1 MLSRVAESIY
11 WMARYIERA
20 ENTARFVEVTLNL
33 VLDQPMGVDE
43 PWRPLI
49 NATGDDEI
57 FNKSYKVADAESVMR
72 FMAFDREYANSIIRA
87 LRSAR
92 ENARSIRESI
102 SSEAFEQI
110 NTLYHFVNTAAYSEQ
125 TLDSPTDFFD
135 SIRRHCHLLTGILDA
150 TMSHDIGWHF
160 ANMGRLL
167 ERADKTSR
175 ILDVKYFT
183 LLPTVDSVGTA
194 MDDLQ
199 WSSLLFS
206 ISGFEAYRRQHHM
219 ILTDKVVD
227 FFLLHK
233 EFPRSVRFCV
243 DNAATSLA
251 AISGGATE
259 GRHAAAAQQLESL
272 RQRLDSTNA
281 TTILG
286 FGLHQFVDTVQG
298 ELNMVGNAL
307 TEAYF
312 LPEVVPTAS

>member
-57 FNKSYKVADAESVMR
+57 FNKSYAVADAETVMR
-72 FMAFDREYANSIIRA
+72 FMAFDRDYANSIISA
-87 LRSAR
+87 LRIAR
-92 ENARSIRESI
+92 ENARSVRESL

-110 NTLYHFVNTAAYSEQ
+110 NTLYHYVNTAAQAEQ
-125 TLDSPTDFFD
+125 SPDSPTDFFD

-150 TMSHDIGWHF
+150 TMSHDTGWHF
-160 ANMGRLL
+160 ANVGRLI

-194 MDDLQ
+194 IDDLQ
-199 WSSLLFS
+199 WSTLLFS
-206 ISGFEAYRRQHHM
+206 LSGFEAYRRQHHV
-219 ILTDKVVD
+219 ILSDKVVE
-227 FFLLHK
+227 FFLLHT

-243 DNAATSLA
+243 DNAETSLL
-251 AISGGATE
+251 AITGGATDA
-259 GRHAAAAQQLESL
+259 RHSVATDKIAAL
-272 RQRLDSTNA
+272 RERLASTDA
-281 TTILG
+281 TSILQY
-286 FGLHQFVDTVQG
+286 GLHQFVDSVQG
-298 ELNMVGNAL
+298 DLNEIGNAI
-307 TEAYF
+307 TDSYF
-312 LPEVVPTAS
+312 L

>member
-57 FNKSYKVADAESVMR
+57 FNKSYAVADAETVMR
-72 FMAFDREYANSIIRA
+72 FMAFDRDYANSIISA
-87 LRSAR
+87 LRIAR
-92 ENARSIRESI
+92 ENARSVRESL

-110 NTLYHFVNTAAYSEQ
+110 NTLYHYVNTAAQTEQ
-125 TLDSPTDFFD
+125 SPDSPTDFFD

-150 TMSHDIGWHF
+150 TMSHDTGWHF
-160 ANMGRLL
+160 ANVGRLI

-194 MDDLQ
+194 IDDLQ
-199 WSSLLFS
+199 WSTLLFS
-206 ISGFEAYRRQHHM
+206 LSGFEAYRRQHHV
-219 ILTDKVVD
+219 ILSDKVVE
-227 FFLLHK
+227 FFLLHT

-243 DNAATSLA
+243 DNAETSLL
-251 AISGGATE
+251 AITGGATDP
-259 GRHAAAAQQLESL
+259 RHSVATDKIAAL
-272 RQRLDSTNA
+272 RERLASTDA
-281 TTILG
+281 TSILQY
-286 FGLHQFVDTVQG
+286 GLHQFVDSVQG
-298 ELNMVGNAL
+298 DLNEIGIAI
-307 TEAYF
+307 TDSYF
-312 LPEVVPTAS
+312 V

>member
-11 WMARYIERA
+11 WMARYVERA

-57 FNKSYKVADAESVMR
+57 FNKSYGVADAETVMR
-72 FMAFDREYANSIIRA
+72 FMAFDREYSNSIISA
-87 LRSAR
+87 LRIAR
-92 ENARSIRESI
+92 ENARSVRESL

-110 NTLYHFVNTAAYSEQ
+110 NTLYHFVNSAAKSEQ
-125 TLDSPTDFFD
+125 TLDSPTEFFD

-150 TMSHDIGWHF
+150 TMSHDTGWHF
-160 ANMGRLL
+160 ANVGRLI

-194 MDDLQ
+194 IDDLQ
-199 WSSLLFS
+199 WSTLLFS
-206 ISGFEAYRRQHHM
+206 LSGFEAYRRQHHV
-219 ILTDKVVD
+219 ILTDKVVE
-227 FFLLHK
+227 FFLLHT

-243 DNAATSLA
+243 DNAETSLLAITGGTKDSRHLVATDQLAALRERLAFTDATS
-251 AISGGATE
+251 
-259 GRHAAAAQQLESL
+259 
-272 RQRLDSTNA
+272 
-281 TTILG
+281 ILKY
-286 FGLHQFVDTVQG
+286 GLHQFVDSIQG
-298 ELNMVGNAL
+298 DLNEIGDAI
-307 TEAYF
+307 TESYF
-312 LPEVVPTAS
+312 L

>member
-49 NATGDDEI
+49 NATGDDEV
-57 FNKSYKVADAESVMR
+57 FNKSYSIADADSVMR

-87 LRSAR
+87 LRNAR
-92 ENARSIRESI
+92 ENARSVRESL

-110 NTLYHFVNTAAYSEQ
+110 NTLYHHVNTAARSEQ
-125 TLDSPTDFFD
+125 SLDSPTEFFD

-150 TMSHDIGWHF
+150 TMSHDTGWHF
-160 ANMGRLL
+160 ANMGRLI

-194 MDDLQ
+194 IDDLQ
-199 WSSLLFS
+199 WSTLLFS

-243 DNAATSLA
+243 QNTESSLLAITGGRTDGRHEKPMQNIALLRDRLSATS
-251 AISGGATE
+251 ATE
-259 GRHAAAAQQLESL
+259 
-272 RQRLDSTNA
+272 
-281 TTILG
+281 ILQY
-286 FGLHQFVDTVQG
+286 GLHQFVDSVQG
-298 ELNMVGNAL
+298 ELNEIGNAI
-307 TEAYF
+307 TESYF
-312 LPEVVPTAS
+312 R

>member
-49 NATGDDEI
+49 NATGDDEV
-57 FNKSYKVADAESVMR
+57 FNKSYAVADADSVMR
-72 FMAFDREYANSIIRA
+72 FMAFDKEYNNSIIRA
-87 LRSAR
+87 LKNAR
-92 ENARSIRESI
+92 ENARSVRESL

-110 NTLYHFVNTAAYSEQ
+110 NTLYHYINTASQAGSTPE
-125 TLDSPTDFFD
+125 SPTEFFD

-150 TMSHDIGWHF
+150 TMSHDTGWHF

-194 MDDLQ
+194 IDDLQ

-206 ISGFEAYRRQHHM
+206 ISGFEAYRREHHV
-219 ILTDKVVD
+219 INTDKVVE
-227 FFLLHK
+227 FFILHQ

-243 DNAATSLA
+243 DNTEASLL
-251 AISGGATE
+251 AITGGATK
-259 GRHAAAAQQLESL
+259 GRHAPAVKQLATLRAQLE
-272 RQRLDSTNA
+272 A
-281 TTILG
+281 TTAADILRY
-286 FGLHQFVDTVQG
+286 GLHEFVDTVQT
-298 ELNMVGNAL
+298 ELNAVGNAI
-307 TEAYF
+307 TETYF
-312 LPEVVPTAS
+312 R

>member
-57 FNKSYKVADAESVMR
+57 FNKSYAVADAESVMH
-72 FMAFDREYANSIIRA
+72 FMAFDKEYNNSIIRA
-87 LRSAR
+87 MRNAR
-92 ENARSIRESI
+92 ENARSVRECL

-110 NTLYHFVNTAAYSEQ
+110 NTLYHYVNTAARAENALESHAE
-125 TLDSPTDFFD
+125 FFD

-150 TMSHDIGWHF
+150 TMSHDTGWHF
-160 ANMGRLL
+160 ANMGRLV

-183 LLPTVDSVGTA
+183 LLPSVDSVGTA
-194 MDDLQ
+194 IDDLQ

-206 ISGFEAYRRQHHM
+206 VSGFEAYRREHHM
-219 ILTDKVVD
+219 ILTDKVVE
-227 FFLLHK
+227 FFILHK
-233 EFPRSVRFCV
+233 SFPRSVRFCV
-243 DNAATSLA
+243 DNTQASLL
-251 AISGGATE
+251 AITGGVTD
-259 GRHAAAAQQLESL
+259 GRHAAAIDQLAYLQNQLE
-272 RQRLDSTNA
+272 STNA
-281 TTILG
+281 TDILRY
-286 FGLHQFVDTVQG
+286 GLHEFVDTVQS
-298 ELNMVGNAL
+298 ELNEIGNAI
-307 TEAYF
+307 TQTYF
-312 LPEVVPTAS
+312 R

>member
-72 FMAFDREYANSIIRA
+72 FMAFDRDYDNSIIRA
-87 LRSAR
+87 MRSAR
-92 ENARSIRESI
+92 ENARSIRECL

-110 NTLYHFVNTAAYSEQ
+110 NTLYHYVNTAGRAEQ
-125 TLDSPTDFFD
+125 TLDSPTEFFD

-160 ANMGRLL
+160 ANVGRLL

-194 MDDLQ
+194 IDDLQ

-206 ISGFEAYRRQHHM
+206 VSGFEAYRREHHM
-219 ILTDKVVD
+219 ILTDKVVE

-233 EFPRSVRFCV
+233 DFPRSVRFCV
-243 DNAATSLA
+243 DNAAGSLA
-251 AISGGATE
+251 AISGRQAE
-259 GRHAAAAQQLESL
+259 GRHAIAAAHLSTLQEHLDETSASEIL
-272 RQRLDSTNA
+272 RY
-281 TTILG
+281 
-286 FGLHQFVDTVQG
+286 GLHQFVDSVQG
-298 ELNMVGNAL
+298 ELNEVGNAIS
-307 TEAYF
+307 EAYF
-312 LPEVVPTAS
+312 K

>member
-20 ENTARFVEVTLNL
+20 ENTARFIEVTLNL

-57 FNKSYKVADAESVMR
+57 FNESYSVADAESVMR
-72 FMAFDREYANSIIRA
+72 FMAFDRDYQNSIISA
-87 LRSAR
+87 LRIAR
-92 ENARSIRESI
+92 ENARSVRESL

-110 NTLYHFVNTAAYSEQ
+110 NTLYHFVSNAARSDQ
-125 TLDSPTDFFD
+125 SLDSPTEFFD
-135 SIRRHCHLLTGILDA
+135 SIRRQCHLLTGILDA
-150 TMSHDIGWHF
+150 TMSHNTGWHF

-194 MDDLQ
+194 IDDLQ

-206 ISGFEAYRRQHHM
+206 ISGFEAYRREHHM
-219 ILTDKVVD
+219 ILSDKVVD
-227 FFLLHK
+227 FVMLH
-233 EFPRSVRFCV
+233 EQFPRSVRFCV
-243 DNAATSLA
+243 DNTETSLL
-251 AISGGATE
+251 AITNGETTE
-259 GRHAAAAQQLESL
+259 RHALPTQRVAAL
-272 RQRLDSTNA
+272 RERLASTTANE
-281 TTILG
+281 ILR
-286 FGLHQFVDTVQG
+286 FGLHEFVDSIQSDMNEIG
-298 ELNMVGNAL
+298 SAISES
-307 TEAYF
+307 YF
-312 LPEVVPTAS
+312 R